1 MRTSERRS
9 STRLS
14 RNLTN
19 QMCRKSVH
27 EVIHKLQKYDSYKSV
42 KCVVDMYL
50 KCAQKCR
57 KNVSNI
63 DSKVS

>member
-14 RNLTN
+14 RILTN

-27 EVIHKLQKYDSYKSV
+27 EVILKLQKYDSYRSV
-42 KCVVDMYL
+42 KSVVDMYL
-50 KCAQKCR
+50 KRAQKCR
-57 KNVSNI
+57 SNVSNI
-63 DSKVS
+63 DSKVT